1 VDGILSKRKT
11 TNQIPDDWF
20 GFHCDLENHSMTTE
34 DSLLLLRLSFSLKTL
49 AADPAEQI
57 AYLSSFGSGGSADE
71 LALEFDDI
79 YRALQPRWGA
89 LGVSKSMAINLKA
102 LDDALQKMSGVVLS
116 LLWTFKALSDS
127 AEWVAVRNIAQ
138 DAANELDLR
147 GRTSDL

>member
-1 VDGILSKRKT
+1 
-11 TNQIPDDWF
+11 
-20 GFHCDLENHSMTTE
+20 MTFIE
-34 DSLLLLRLSFSLKTL
+34 
-49 AADPAEQI
+49 
-57 AYLSSFGSGGSADE
+57 LSSHAGAH
-71 LALEFDDI
+71 LAS
-79 YRALQPRWGA
+79 RSRQ
-89 LGVSKSMAINLKA
+89 MAINLKA